1 MKAIN
6 KRHQSMVNRAV
17 KWIEKYNKANEQ
29 RDIALELMRSSMT
42 KNAPIWRKYNRLCE
56 RAFDKYLECL
66 YELPRR
72 EVAQIEKAD
81 LY

>member
-6 KRHQSMVNRAV
+6 KRHQSLVNRAV
-17 KWIEKYNKANEQ
+17 KWIEKYNKANDQ
-29 RDIALELMRSSMT
+29 REIASGINEKQYDDECS
-42 KNAPIWRKYNRLCE
+42 IWRKYNRQCE
-56 RAFDKYLECL
+56 KAFDKYLDCL